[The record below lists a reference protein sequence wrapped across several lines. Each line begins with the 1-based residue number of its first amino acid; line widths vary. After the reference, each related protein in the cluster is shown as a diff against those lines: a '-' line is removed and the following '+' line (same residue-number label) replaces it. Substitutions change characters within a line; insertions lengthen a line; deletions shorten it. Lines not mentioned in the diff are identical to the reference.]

1 MENPK
6 WIFTGNYSGF
16 IRVKKNAS
24 AFRFKRKY
32 VLLET
37 QVHFNQNA
45 STFSFKRKYVFQEE
59 FKRFD

>member
-1 MENPK
+1 MANPK
-6 WIFTGNYSGF
+6 RIFAGNYSGF
-16 IRVKKNAS
+16 IRVKNA
-24 AFRFKRKY
+24 FTFTLKRKY

-45 STFSFKRKYVFQEE
+45 LTFSFKRKCVFQEE